1 MLVVLLFT
9 SLSFHVA
16 SQSICEFGCICFE
29 NILECS
35 NIQFTKLPEF
45 AEIVKLSTQKLI
57 LRNMDNL
64 DWSSFKI
71 GEWINLKEIDL
82 TGKNFIYFNKL
93 LCDYLTLVTVLFLRK
108 TFCFQVLKKDLIL

>member
-9 SLSFHVA
+9 SLFLHIA

-45 AEIVKLSTQKLI
+45 AEVVRLSTQKLI

-64 DWSSFKI
+64 DLSSFKI
-71 GEWINLKEIDL
+71 NAWTNLKEIDL
-82 TGKNFIYFNKL
+82 TGNNYIYFNKIM
-93 LCDYLTLVTVLFLRK
+93 CDIDHFILFFFKNIIFFRFSK
-108 TFCFQVLKKDLIL
+108 RM

>member
-9 SLSFHVA
+9 CLFLHVA
-16 SQSICEFGCICFE
+16 SQSVCEFGCICFE

-35 NIQFTKLPEF
+35 NIKLTKLPEF
-45 AEIVKLSTQKLI
+45 TEVVKLSTQKLM

-64 DWSSFKI
+64 DLSSFKI

-82 TGKNFIYFNKL
+82 TGNNF
-93 LCDYLTLVTVLFLRK
+93 YLF
-108 TFCFQVLKKDLIL
+108 

>member
-9 SLSFHVA
+9 SLFLHIV

-45 AEIVKLSTQKLI
+45 AEVVRLSTQKLI

-64 DWSSFKI
+64 DLSSFKI
-71 GEWINLKEIDL
+71 SEWINLKEIDL
-82 TGKNFIYFNKL
+82 EGKNFIYFNKI
-93 LCDYLTLVTVLFLRK
+93 LCDYLTLVIVPFLRK
-108 TFCFQVLKKDLIL
+108 